1 MDMLELMAWL
11 AEQGVTT
18 VFKADG
24 DRVVEHRKA
33 WTVAVGGGRSPDR
46 QDAQPVAA
54 VRPR

>member
-1 MDMLELMAWL
+1 MLELMVWL
-11 AEQGVTT
+11 AEQGVTA

-24 DRVVEHRKA
+24 DRMVERRKA

-46 QDAQPVAA
+46 QDAQPMGA